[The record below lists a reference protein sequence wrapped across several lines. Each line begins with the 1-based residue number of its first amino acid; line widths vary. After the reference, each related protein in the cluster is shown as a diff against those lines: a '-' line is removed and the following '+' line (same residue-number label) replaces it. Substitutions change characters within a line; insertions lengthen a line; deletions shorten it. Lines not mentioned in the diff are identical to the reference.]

1 MMEHNKKPGR
11 TLQDY
16 AHLFLS
22 RNQDREKTAT
32 APQNASG
39 ADIESP
45 AKETP
50 PAGQQAGDETAAASR
65 GSCSARSSSPEE
77 RAAQPPGPAVEQC
90 PKFPYAIALCCPD
103 RPLANS
109 FLTFNLCLDCFQRDL
124 QMLVINADLS
134 FPSMNFLAELKPHA
148 MKSIASQP
156 ESSRA
161 RNPHT
166 LQVFTLDMDITVL
179 NSPWPDEQNPV
190 VEEISEAG
198 RNADIILINTA
209 VGFSA
214 NAKALFK
221 AADETIIISGTEP
234 AQLINAYSTVKMI
247 YQIAAPQPRI
257 SVIMTGPEDAAL
269 RGFKKLQEAAQQFLG
284 RSLNSYGYF
293 PWDADV
299 INSIMRKT
307 ALPSDGTAA
316 QRLQEISELVFTKN
330 TRQQH
335 AHASHEPGFLEK
347 LFITSGQKMGVTCDA
362 IRQQRWSR

>member
-1 MMEHNKKPGR
+1 MEHNKKPGR

-22 RNQDREKTAT
+22 RNQEHEKSAAAPQQAAPADIDAGLPGSQPTADETT
-32 APQNASG
+32 APSRRFFSINPPEKDRTDQPLEPASEK
-39 ADIESP
+39 I
-45 AKETP
+45 
-50 PAGQQAGDETAAASR
+50 
-65 GSCSARSSSPEE
+65 
-77 RAAQPPGPAVEQC
+77 
-90 PKFPYAIALCCPD
+90 PKFPWAIALCCPD

-109 FLTFNLCLDCFQRDL
+109 FLTFNLCINGVQRGL
-124 QMLVINADLS
+124 QVLVINADLS
-134 FPSMNFLAELKPHA
+134 FPSMNFLAALKPHA

-156 ESSRA
+156 EAPRA

-190 VEEISEAG
+190 VEEISGAG

-234 AQLINAYSTVKMI
+234 AQLINAYSTIKMI

-269 RGFKKLQEAAQQFLG
+269 RGFNKLQEAAQQFLN

-293 PWDADV
+293 PWDVDV
-299 INSIMRKT
+299 INAIMRKT
-307 ALPSDGTAA
+307 ALLADGTAA
-316 QRLQEISELVFTKN
+316 QRLQEISERVFTEN
-330 TRQQH
+330 TRQQKTRE
-335 AHASHEPGFLEK
+335 SQKPGFAEK
-347 LFITSGQKMGVTCDA
+347 LFVTSGQKMGVTYDA
-362 IRQQRWSR
+362 SRQQRWSR

>member
-1 MMEHNKKPGR
+1 MEHNKKPGR

-22 RNQDREKTAT
+22 RNQDHKKTAAAPQQASTADIDAGLPGSQPTEDGTT
-32 APQNASG
+32 APSRRSFSINPSQEK
-39 ADIESP
+39 DR
-45 AKETP
+45 TDP
-50 PAGQQAGDETAAASR
+50 PLETAAEK
-65 GSCSARSSSPEE
+65 SP
-77 RAAQPPGPAVEQC
+77 
-90 PKFPYAIALCCPD
+90 KLPYAIALCCPD

-109 FLTFNLCLDCFQRDL
+109 FLTFNLCLDCVQKGL

-134 FPSMNFLAELKPHA
+134 FPSMNFLAALKSHA
-148 MKSIASQP
+148 MKSTACQP
-156 ESSRA
+156 EPGPYA
-161 RNPHT
+161 
-166 LQVFTLDMDITVL
+166 LQMFTLDMDVTVL
-179 NSPWPDEQNPV
+179 TSPWPEEQNPI

-209 VGFSA
+209 IGFSA

-257 SVIMTGPEDAAL
+257 SVIMTEPEDAAL

-299 INSIMRKT
+299 INSILRKT
-307 ALPSDGTAA
+307 ALPSDGAAA
-316 QRLQEISELVFTKN
+316 QRLQEISERVFTKN
-330 TRQQH
+330 TRQQKTRE
-335 AHASHEPGFLEK
+335 SQEPGFIEK
-347 LFITSGQKMGVTCDA
+347 LFVTSGQEMGVTYDA
-362 IRQQRWSR
+362 SRQQRWSR

>member
-22 RNQDREKTAT
+22 RNQDHEKSAAAPQKAAT
-32 APQNASG
+32 A
-39 ADIESP
+39 DIVAGLPGSQP
-45 AKETP
+45 AE
-50 PAGQQAGDETAAASR
+50 DETIAPSRRFFSINPPQEKDRTEQPLEPAAEKS
-65 GSCSARSSSPEE
+65 
-77 RAAQPPGPAVEQC
+77 
-90 PKFPYAIALCCPD
+90 PKFPWAIALCCPD

-109 FLTFNLCLDCFQRDL
+109 FLTFNLCINGVQRGL
-124 QMLVINADLS
+124 QVLVINADLS
-134 FPSMNFLAELKPHA
+134 FPSMNFLAALQPQA
-148 MKSIASQP
+148 MKSIASQAEAP
-156 ESSRA
+156 RT

-190 VEEISEAG
+190 VEEISAAG

-269 RGFKKLQEAAQQFLG
+269 QGFNKLQEAAQQFLN

-299 INSIMRKT
+299 INAILRKT
-307 ALPSDGTAA
+307 ALLADGTAT
-316 QRLQEISELVFTKN
+316 QRLQEISERVFTEN
-330 TRQQH
+330 TRQQK
-335 AHASHEPGFLEK
+335 AREPQEPGFTEK
-347 LFITSGQKMGVTCDA
+347 LFVTSGQEMGVTYDA
-362 IRQQRWSR
+362 SRQQRWSR

>member
-1 MMEHNKKPGR
+1 
-11 TLQDY
+11 
-16 AHLFLS
+16 
-22 RNQDREKTAT
+22 
-32 APQNASG
+32 
-39 ADIESP
+39 
-45 AKETP
+45 
-50 PAGQQAGDETAAASR
+50 
-65 GSCSARSSSPEE
+65 
-77 RAAQPPGPAVEQC
+77 
-90 PKFPYAIALCCPD
+90 
-103 RPLANS
+103 
-109 FLTFNLCLDCFQRDL
+109 
-124 QMLVINADLS
+124 MLVINADLS
-134 FPSMNFLAELKPHA
+134 FPSMNFLASLQPQA

-156 ESSRA
+156 ESTRA

-209 VGFSA
+209 IGFSA

-269 RGFKKLQEAAQQFLG
+269 RGFNKLQEAAQQFLN

-299 INSIMRKT
+299 INSILRKT
-307 ALPSDGTAA
+307 ALMADGTAA
-316 QRLQEISELVFTKN
+316 QRLQEISERVFTEN
-330 TRQQH
+330 TRQQKTRE
-335 AHASHEPGFLEK
+335 SQEPGFTEK
-347 LFITSGQKMGVTCDA
+347 LFVTSGQEMGVTYDA
-362 IRQQRWSR
+362 SRQQRWSR

>member
-22 RNQDREKTAT
+22 RNKDHEKSAAAPQKAAPADIDAGRPGSQPAEDETT
-32 APQNASG
+32 APSRRFFSINPPQEKDRS
-39 ADIESP
+39 DQPLEP
-45 AKETP
+45 AAEK
-50 PAGQQAGDETAAASR
+50 S
-65 GSCSARSSSPEE
+65 
-77 RAAQPPGPAVEQC
+77 
-90 PKFPYAIALCCPD
+90 PKFPWAIALCCPD

-109 FLTFNLCLDCFQRDL
+109 FLTFNLCINGVQRGL
-124 QMLVINADLS
+124 QVLVINADLS
-134 FPSMNFLAELKPHA
+134 FPSMNFLASLQPQA
-148 MKSIASQP
+148 MKSIASHP
-156 ESSRA
+156 ESTRA

-209 VGFSA
+209 IGFSA

-257 SVIMTGPEDAAL
+257 SLIMTGPEDASL
-269 RGFKKLQEAAQQFLG
+269 QGFKKLQEAAQQFLN

-299 INSIMRKT
+299 INSILRKT
-307 ALPSDGTAA
+307 ALLADCTAA
-316 QRLQEISELVFTKN
+316 QRLQEISERVFTEN
-330 TRQQH
+330 TRQQKTRE
-335 AHASHEPGFLEK
+335 SQEPGFTEK
-347 LFITSGQKMGVTCDA
+347 LFVTSGQEMGVTYDA
-362 IRQQRWSR
+362 SRQQRWSR